1 MDLFGMLHRILGRDK
16 EMEKINH
23 RGMCLNCC
31 RHINDI
37 LVCLVL
43 FVFARIYTKEG
54 DKEEREAILVY
65 TEYYSEKF

>member
-1 MDLFGMLHRILGRDK
+1 MLHRILGRDK

-37 LVCLVL
+37 LVC
-43 FVFARIYTKEG
+43 G
-54 DKEEREAILVY
+54 ILY
-65 TEYYSEKF
+65 IIFIIIS

>member
-1 MDLFGMLHRILGRDK
+1 MLHRILGRDK

-37 LVCLVL
+37 LVC
-43 FVFARIYTKEG
+43 G
-54 DKEEREAILVY
+54 ILY
-65 TEYYSEKF
+65 IIFIIISNNNNILY